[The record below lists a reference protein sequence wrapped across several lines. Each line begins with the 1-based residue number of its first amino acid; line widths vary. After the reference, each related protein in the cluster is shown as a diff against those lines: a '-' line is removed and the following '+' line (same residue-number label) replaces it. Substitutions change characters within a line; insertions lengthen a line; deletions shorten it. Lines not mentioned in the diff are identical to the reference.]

1 MPDANIVNRMAG
13 RRACLSAALPTTSSS
28 QHRKKE
34 GICDKCGS
42 ELVLRDDDQPE
53 TVQKRLEIYHDQTH
67 PLIEYYE
74 KKGVLHTVDGTQ
86 TMEDVFKNI
95 TDILGA

>member
-1 MPDANIVNRMAG
+1 MAG
-13 RRACLSAALPTTSSS
+13 RRACLKCGATYHIQFAAP
-28 QHRKKE
+28 KKE

-42 ELVLRDDDQPE
+42 ELVLRDDDKPE
-53 TVQKRLEIYHDQTH
+53 TVQKRLEIYHDQTY

>member
-1 MPDANIVNRMAG
+1 MSLTAQEFII
-13 RRACLSAALPTTSSS
+13 L
-28 QHRKKE
+28 Q
-34 GICDKCGS
+34 
-42 ELVLRDDDQPE
+42 
-53 TVQKRLEIYHDQTH
+53 QKRLEIYHDQTH

>member
-1 MPDANIVNRMAG
+1 MTRH
-13 RRACLSAALPTTSSS
+13 T
-28 QHRKKE
+28 
-34 GICDKCGS
+34 
-42 ELVLRDDDQPE
+42 
-53 TVQKRLEIYHDQTH
+53 